1 MLKVEKIDVF
11 YGSMQALW
19 DLSLEVRKGEICVL
33 VGSNGAGK
41 STLLNTISSMIKPRK
56 GVIELEGMRIDVVP
70 PHHVVRL
77 GVIHIPEGRH
87 LFPYMTVLENIKIG
101 FHKGRKSKPD
111 QNRIIDR
118 IYELFPNLRERE
130 KQLAL
135 SLSGGEQQMLTI
147 ARGLALS
154 PKLMLLDEPSLG
166 LSPLIVEE
174 LFKIIR
180 VINQEGI
187 TITLVEQNVE
197 YSLNIAEN
205 AYILENGRIT
215 LTGKGKDLLRNEF
228 VRKSYLGM

>member
-1 MLKVEKIDVF
+1 
-11 YGSMQALW
+11 
-19 DLSLEVRKGEICVL
+19 
-33 VGSNGAGK
+33 
-41 STLLNTISSMIKPRK
+41 
-56 GVIELEGMRIDVVP
+56 
-70 PHHVVRL
+70 
-77 GVIHIPEGRH
+77 
-87 LFPYMTVLENIKIG
+87 
-101 FHKGRKSKPD
+101 
-111 QNRIIDR
+111 
-118 IYELFPNLRERE
+118 LRERE

>member
-19 DLSLEVRKGEICVL
+19 DLSFEVKKGEICVL

-41 STLLNTISSMIKPRK
+41 STLLNTISSIIKPRK
-56 GVIELEGMRIDVVP
+56 GVIKLEGKRIDSVP

-77 GVIHIPEGRH
+77 GVVHIPEGRH

-101 FHKGRKSKPD
+101 FHKSGKSKAD
-111 QNRIIDR
+111 QNRSIDR

-135 SLSGGEQQMLTI
+135 SLSGGEQQMLTV

-166 LSPLIVEE
+166 LSPLIVEQ

-187 TITLVEQNVE
+187 TIALVEQNVE
-197 YSLNIAEN
+197 YSLNIAES

-215 LTGKGKDLLRNEF
+215 LTGKGKDLLENEF
-228 VRKSYLGM
+228 VKKSYLGM

>member
-19 DLSLEVRKGEICVL
+19 DLSFEVKKGEICVL

-41 STLLNTISSMIKPRK
+41 STLLNTISSIIKPRK
-56 GVIELEGMRIDVVP
+56 GVIKLEGKRIDSVP

-77 GVIHIPEGRH
+77 GVVHIPEGRH

-101 FHKGRKSKPD
+101 FHKGGKSKAD
-111 QNRIIDR
+111 QNRSIDR

-135 SLSGGEQQMLTI
+135 SLSGGEQQMLTV

-166 LSPLIVEE
+166 LSPLIVEQ

-187 TITLVEQNVE
+187 TIALVEQNVE

-215 LTGKGKDLLRNEF
+215 LTGKGKDLLENEF
-228 VRKSYLGM
+228 VKKSYLGM